1 MFYSS
6 GSKDM
11 TNVEPICKFFVS
23 GCWWTVKES
32 KLSQMLRWGGGQ
44 GGGGICNG
52 LALHDREVVIL
63 LVKKV

>member
-44 GGGGICNG
+44 GGGVSVMDWHYMIG
-52 LALHDREVVIL
+52 
-63 LVKKV
+63 K

>member
-6 GSKDM
+6 GSKDL

-32 KLSQMLRWGGGQ
+32 KLSQILRWGGR
-44 GGGGICNG
+44 GGGSICNG

>member
-32 KLSQMLRWGGGQ
+32 KLSQMLRWGGDRV
-44 GGGGICNG
+44 GGICNG

>member
-6 GSKDM
+6 GSKDL
-11 TNVEPICKFFVS
+11 TNVEPTCKFFVS

-32 KLSQMLRWGGGQ
+32 KLSQMLRWGGGGQ
-44 GGGGICNG
+44 GRGICNG

>member
-6 GSKDM
+6 GSKDL
-11 TNVEPICKFFVS
+11 TNVEPTCKFFVS

-32 KLSQMLRWGGGQ
+32 KLSQMLRWGGG
-44 GGGGICNG
+44 GICNG

-63 LVKKV
+63 LVKKA

>member
-6 GSKDM
+6 GSKDL

-32 KLSQMLRWGGGQ
+32 KLSQILRWGGG
-44 GGGGICNG
+44 GGGGVSVMDWHYMIG
-52 LALHDREVVIL
+52 
-63 LVKKV
+63 K